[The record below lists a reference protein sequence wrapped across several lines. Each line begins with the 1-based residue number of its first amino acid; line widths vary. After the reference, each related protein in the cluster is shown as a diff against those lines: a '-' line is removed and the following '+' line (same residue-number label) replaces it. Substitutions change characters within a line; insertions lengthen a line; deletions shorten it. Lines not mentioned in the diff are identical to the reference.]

1 MLTPLVCVTLLV
13 INLFSCAAE
22 PDVKVKVVTSNC
34 LPLPTSRHS
43 KTASALESFLSA
55 KPTLTD
61 CHRKLRIILR
71 INNCAKASLVACFST
86 YKQIKNEDL
95 YVFLDEAE
103 DEESNATL
111 KLLEPI
117 VVKFHQHPVT
127 LAHGLHYLGSV
138 NGKLAEAV
146 HSAPNVSSQKSI
158 DACFSNDLSQFLC
171 GYDGDELYPKLGSYF
186 KVTGP

>member
-1 MLTPLVCVTLLV
+1 MPV
-13 INLFSCAAE
+13 FF
-22 PDVKVKVVTSNC
+22 
-34 LPLPTSRHS
+34 RGFHS
-43 KTASALESFLSA
+43 
-55 KPTLTD
+55 
-61 CHRKLRIILR
+61 
-71 INNCAKASLVACFST
+71 VACFPFL

-117 VVKFHQHPVT
+117 VVKFHQHPVA

-171 GYDGDELYPKLGSYF
+171 GYDGDELYPKLGSCF
-186 KVTGP
+186 KVTAP

>member
-13 INLFSCAAE
+13 INLFSCAAV
-22 PDVKVKVVTSNC
+22 PDVKVKVAMSNC
-34 LPLPTSRHS
+34 LPVPTSRHS

-71 INNCAKASLVACFST
+71 INNSAKVTNANRMPVLFRGLHPVACFPT

-95 YVFLDEAE
+95 YLFLDEAE
-103 DEESNATL
+103 DTESNATL

-117 VVKFHQHPVT
+117 VVKFHQHPVA
-127 LAHGLHYLGSV
+127 LAHGLHYLGV
-138 NGKLAEAV
+138 R
-146 HSAPNVSSQKSI
+146 
-158 DACFSNDLSQFLC
+158 
-171 GYDGDELYPKLGSYF
+171 
-186 KVTGP
+186 